1 MVEDFPT
8 LGRPTMAILGSS
20 SMFSIGSVVK
30 CETTLS
36 SSSPVPEP
44 LMDAMGKFLLR
55 LPVYRIRGY
64 RRDVLHCQPCLPRGR
79 WVC

>member
-1 MVEDFPT
+1 MEDFPT
-8 LGRPTMAILGSS
+8 LGRPMMAILGSS

-44 LMDAMGKFLLR
+44 LMDAMGKISSPT
-55 LPVYRIRGY
+55 PVYRIRGH
-64 RRDVLHCQPCLPRGR
+64 RRDVLRYQLCLPRGR
-79 WVC
+79 WAC